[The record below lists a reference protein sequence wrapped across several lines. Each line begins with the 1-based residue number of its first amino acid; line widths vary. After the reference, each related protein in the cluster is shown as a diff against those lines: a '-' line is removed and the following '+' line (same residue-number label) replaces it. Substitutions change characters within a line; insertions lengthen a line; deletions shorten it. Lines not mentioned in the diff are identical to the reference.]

1 MLDRLRLTALDSGG
15 FITASGDLLTAAGD
29 LVLCGEQHNDVPMT
43 QSSEHQEPVID
54 NASMFLYY
62 SSDHSEPSL
71 PNGGGDKGAF
81 ASRLLRLWHT
91 RWTRATHRQRV
102 SSGLV
107 TRRLAHG
114 KMPGI

>member
-1 MLDRLRLTALDSGG
+1 MKALDSGG

-54 NASMFLYY
+54 SASMLLYY

-71 PNGGGDKGAF
+71 VNRYGSKVSAATQAKRDKMQAMMQ
-81 ASRLLRLWHT
+81 ARMQA
-91 RWTRATHRQRV
+91 RATERAWPSTSPGTRQKP
-102 SSGLV
+102 SD
-107 TRRLAHG
+107 RRQ
-114 KMPGI
+114 